1 MTGAGDVRQPL
12 GFERAA
18 RAALALFVLA
28 QPVFMPS
35 LAIGGLRVIAA
46 DLAFAAV
53 AVLLLASLAGGAEL
67 RWDRAFP
74 PVAGWL
80 AAMTLSALLSAE
92 PRRSAFKLATE
103 IYLLAIPVAVVQ
115 LVRSGTALKRLI
127 QAWLAAAAGVAV
139 LGAVALGLFFLV
151 PNHWL
156 LDYLL
161 NPKGTL
167 PPGPYP
173 RFNLSFTHPAMLG
186 LYMSVSIPILLGAA
200 RAGWVP
206 RRLASPLLA
215 AMLLAAAFSLTPGLG
230 GLFLA
235 LGVWGWLTRRRERPW
250 LARACL
256 AAGMAGAL
264 AMLGAAAVT
273 PYLHPTAPFLIH
285 LPGVGTLAPS
295 ARLMFWIDAARTFL
309 AHPLAGQGIG
319 TDPVTVLYQNPSGG
333 RALWHD
339 AHETWLSVAAQ
350 TGIVGLLAFG
360 WLSLH
365 VVRRLAARPWPMQ
378 GPGAVRTALAIAWL
392 QAWLWQGLV
401 GSFEDSR
408 CLWLLLGLTL
418 AAFRLEEEDEEAV
431 SNQSSLSAKPM
442 GRGTA

>member
-1 MTGAGDVRQPL
+1 MTGVGDVRQPP

-18 RAALALFVLA
+18 QAALGLFVLA

-35 LAIGGLRVIAA
+35 LAIGGLRVVAA
-46 DLAFAAV
+46 DPVYAAV
-53 AVLLLASLAGGAEL
+53 AVLLLATFAGGVGP
-67 RWDRAFP
+67 RWDRSFP
-74 PVAGWL
+74 PLAGWL
-80 AAMTLSALLSAE
+80 AAMAVSALLSTE

-103 IYLLAIPVAVVQ
+103 IYLVGIPVAVVQ
-115 LVRSGTALKRLI
+115 LVRREATLKRLI
-127 QAWLAAAAGVAV
+127 QAWLAAAAGVA
-139 LGAVALGLFFLV
+139 ALGLLALALFFLA

-186 LYMSVSIPILLGAA
+186 LYMSLSIMILLGCV
-200 RAGWVP
+200 RAGWVAK
-206 RRLASPLLA
+206 RLAWPLLA
-215 AMLLAAAFSLTPGLG
+215 AMLLTATFSLTPGLG

-235 LGVWGWLTRRRERPW
+235 LGLWGWLIRRRERPF
-250 LARACL
+250 LARASL
-256 AAGMAGAL
+256 AAGIAAAL
-264 AMLGAAAVT
+264 AMLGAATVT
-273 PYLHPTAPFLIH
+273 PYLHATAPFLIH

-309 AHPLAGQGIG
+309 AHPLTGQGIG
-319 TDPVTVLYQNPSGG
+319 TDPVAVLYQNPSGG
-333 RALWHD
+333 WAVWHD
-339 AHETWLSVAAQ
+339 AHQTWLSVGAQ
-350 TGIVGLLAFG
+350 TGIVGLIAFS
-360 WLSLH
+360 WLTIH
-365 VVRRLAARPWPMQ
+365 VVRRLAARPWPTQ

-401 GSFEDSR
+401 GSFEDAR

-418 AAFRLEEEDEEAV
+418 AAFRLPDDEE
-431 SNQSSLSAKPM
+431 SA
-442 GRGTA
+442 G

>member
-1 MTGAGDVRQPL
+1 MTGTADVRQPK

-18 RAALALFVLA
+18 LAALALFVLA
-28 QPVFMPS
+28 QPLFMPS

-46 DLAFAAV
+46 DLLYAGVAA
-53 AVLLLASLAGGAEL
+53 LLLASLTGGVRP
-67 RWDRAFP
+67 RWDRAFLP
-74 PVAGWL
+74 LAGWL
-80 AAMTLSALLSAE
+80 AAMALSALLSIE

-103 IYLLAIPVAVVQ
+103 IYLVSIPVAAVQ
-115 LVRSGTALKRLI
+115 LVRSEAALKRLI
-127 QAWLAAAAGVAV
+127 QAWLAAAAGVAMLGV
-139 LGAVALGLFFLV
+139 LALGLFFLA
-151 PNHWL
+151 PRHWL

-200 RAGWVP
+200 RAGWVAK
-206 RRLASPLLA
+206 RLAWPLLA
-215 AMLLAAAFSLTPGLG
+215 LMLLAAAFSLTPGLG
-230 GLFLA
+230 GLLLA
-235 LGVWGWLTRRRERPW
+235 LGLWTWLTRRGERPW
-250 LARACL
+250 LARAGL
-256 AAGMAGAL
+256 AAGTAAAL
-264 AMLGAAAVT
+264 AMMAAAIVT

-285 LPGVGTLAPS
+285 LPGLGTLAPS

-309 AHPLAGQGIG
+309 AHPLVGQGIG
-319 TDPVTVLYQNPSGG
+319 TDPVSVLYQNPSGG
-333 RALWHD
+333 RAVWHD
-339 AHETWLSVAAQ
+339 AHQTWLSVAAQ
-350 TGIVGLLAFG
+350 TGIAGLLAFG
-360 WLSLH
+360 WLTVQML
-365 VVRRLAARPWPMQ
+365 RRLAARPWPVQ

-418 AAFRLEEEDEEAV
+418 AAFKLEEDDSGNEL
-431 SNQSSLSAKPM
+431 QFYRSS
-442 GRGTA
+442 

>member
-1 MTGAGDVRQPL
+1 MGSAGQIRQPL

-18 RAALALFVLA
+18 RGALALFVLA
-28 QPVFMPS
+28 QPVFMPAA
-35 LAIGGLRVIAA
+35 AIGGLRVIAA
-46 DLAFAAV
+46 DPAFAAV
-53 AVLLLASLAGGAEL
+53 AALLLASLAGGARL
-67 RWDRAFP
+67 RWDRAFVP
-74 PVAGWL
+74 LAGWM
-80 AAMTLSALLSAE
+80 AAMALSALLSAE

-115 LVRSGTALKRLI
+115 LVRSEAALKRLL
-127 QAWLAAAAGVAV
+127 QAWLAAAAGVAM
-139 LGAVALGLFFLV
+139 LGVVALGLFFLA
-151 PNHWL
+151 PHHWL

-206 RRLASPLLA
+206 RRAVRPLLGL
-215 AMLLAAAFSLTPGLG
+215 MLLSAAFSLTPGLG

-235 LGVWGWLTRRRERPW
+235 LGLWGWLTLRRERPW
-250 LARACL
+250 PARAGL
-256 AAGMAGAL
+256 AAGVAAAL
-264 AMLGAAAVT
+264 AMVGAAAVT

-285 LPGVGTLAPS
+285 LPGLGTLAPS
-295 ARLMFWIDAARTFL
+295 ARLMFWMDAARTFL
-309 AHPLAGQGIG
+309 AHPLTGQGIG
-319 TDPVTVLYQNPSGG
+319 TDPVSVLYQNPSGG
-333 RALWHD
+333 SAVWHD
-339 AHETWLSVAAQ
+339 AHQIWLSVAAQ

-360 WLSLH
+360 WLTVH
-365 VVRRLAARPWPMQ
+365 IVRRLAARPWPTE
-378 GPGAVRTALAIAWL
+378 GAGAVRTALALAWL

-401 GSFEDSR
+401 GSFEDAR

-418 AAFRLEEEDEEAV
+418 AALRLPADEE
-431 SNQSSLSAKPM
+431 SA
-442 GRGTA
+442 G